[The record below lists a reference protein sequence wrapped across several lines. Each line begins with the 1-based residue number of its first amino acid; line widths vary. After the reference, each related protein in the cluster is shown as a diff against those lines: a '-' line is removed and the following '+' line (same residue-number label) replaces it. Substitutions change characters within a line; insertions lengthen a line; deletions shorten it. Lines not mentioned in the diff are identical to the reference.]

1 MPSARIVLVLLAGIV
16 AVALAAGPPPLEA
29 QARPDGGRQA
39 LEATE
44 AALAEGRYPEARARI
59 EAWWQEGEAGQDRAD
74 IQKAIW
80 LRARLTVDPEAAELL
95 YRRLVVEFPG
105 GEFSDQALL
114 RLSLG
119 ARARGEVD
127 VARRYLDILIRDYPG
142 SPYRVEARTA
152 LAQLD
157 GARPSAPPAAVPGA
171 GQAPSQT
178 PAQVPP
184 GRAQSQ
190 TPPAQ
195 APRPPVPAP
204 TPAPAQAPAQARTQA
219 QPAGAFALQFGAFG
233 QVSSAVSLSEELGRA
248 GLDVRIVRVEGSP
261 LIRVRLGR
269 FGSREDAEAHARE
282 LRERGFEVLVSVDGD
297 RETPVS

>member
-1 MPSARIVLVLLAGIV
+1 MPSARLVLVLLAGIV
-16 AVALAAGPPPLEA
+16 AVALASGPPPLEA
-29 QARPDGGRQA
+29 QARPDGGRQTLA
-39 LEATE
+39 ATE

-59 EAWWQEGEAGQDRAD
+59 EAWWQEGEAGRDRAD

-80 LRARLTVDPEAAELL
+80 LRARLTVDPQAAELL

-105 GEFSDQALL
+105 GDFSDQALL

-119 ARARGEVD
+119 ARARGEVE
-127 VARRYLDILIRDYPG
+127 VARRYLEILIRDYPG

-157 GARPSAPPAAVPGA
+157 GARQPAPATAAGGA
-171 GQAPSQT
+171 GQAPVQP

-184 GRAQSQ
+184 GRAQPPPPPAQ
-190 TPPAQ
+190 TPP
-195 APRPPVPAP
+195 PPTPAP
-204 TPAPAQAPAQARTQA
+204 TPPPAQARTQA

-233 QVSSAVSLSEELGRA
+233 QVASAVSLSEELGRA

-282 LRERGFEVLVSVDGD
+282 LRERGFDVLVSVDGD

>member
-1 MPSARIVLVLLAGIV
+1 MPPARIVLVLLAGIV
-16 AVALAAGPPPLEA
+16 AVALVAGPLPLEA
-29 QARPDGGRQA
+29 QARPDGGRQI

-44 AALAEGRYPEARARI
+44 AALAEGRYLEARARI
-59 EAWWQEGEAGQDRAD
+59 EAWWQEGEAGRDRAD
-74 IQKAIW
+74 IQRAIW
-80 LRARLTVDPEAAELL
+80 LRARLTVDPQAAELL

-105 GEFSDQALL
+105 GDFSDQALL

-127 VARRYLDILIRDYPG
+127 VARRYLEILIRDYPG

-152 LAQLD
+152 LAQMD
-157 GARPSAPPAAVPGA
+157 GARPPAPATAAGGA
-171 GQAPSQT
+171 GQVPP

-184 GRAQSQ
+184 GRAQPP

-195 APRPPVPAP
+195 IPPPPTPAP
-204 TPAPAQAPAQARTQA
+204 TPPLAQARTQA

-233 QVSSAVSLSEELGRA
+233 QVASAVSLSEELGRA